1 MTRLMIVV
9 GSVRPGRIGRP
20 IAEWV
25 RERAEA
31 HGGFDIDFVD
41 LAELALPFMD
51 EPAHPRLLQYTKPHT
66 IAWSERVDA
75 ADAFVFVAP
84 EYNYS
89 FSPALKN
96 ALDYLNAEWWRKA
109 LGFVTYGGASSGTR
123 GMSALLPT
131 TTTLGLVRVGAN
143 VEAHFA
149 GLRVHDGVFEPE
161 PKEIAIL
168 DKELDELV
176 SLADALAVLR
186 RTSDD

>member
-25 RERAEA
+25 RERAVA
-31 HGGFDIDFVD
+31 H
-41 LAELALPFMD
+41 
-51 EPAHPRLLQYTKPHT
+51 
-66 IAWSERVDA
+66 
-75 ADAFVFVAP
+75 
-84 EYNYS
+84 
-89 FSPALKN
+89 
-96 ALDYLNAEWWRKA
+96 LNAEWWRKA